1 MRWGVT
7 AGADYRPAPTLA
19 WRWKRLVALARR
31 NPAGAVS
38 LGMILFIALVAILAP
53 WLAPHDPSAL
63 GVGPRLSKP
72 SLTYPFGTDN
82 LGRDLLSRI
91 IAGTR
96 TALIVSSASVS
107 LGVLVGTAL
116 GLVSGWF
123 RGLVDDALQRLI
135 DSLMAIPPLVLAMAL
150 VAVLG
155 PGLWKLLLAL
165 AIFLLPAAART
176 VRGAVLSAREE
187 VYVEAARAIGAPTL
201 RILLRHI
208 LPNVTAPII
217 IVVTVHIGAVII
229 SEAALSFVGLGIQ
242 PPMVSWGQML
252 SLARPFMESAP
263 WLVAFPT
270 GAIALTVLAFNFLG
284 DALRDIWDP
293 RLRGS
298 T

>member
-1 MRWGVT
+1 MRGGITV
-7 AGADYRPAPTLA
+7 GLGYRERFPFAL
-19 WRWKRLVALARR
+19 RWKGLVATARR

-38 LGMILFIALVAILAP
+38 LAIILLIVFVAIAGP
-53 WLAPHDPSAL
+53 WLAPYNPAAFS
-63 GVGPRLSKP
+63 VGPRLAKP
-72 SLTYPFGTDN
+72 SLAHPFGTDN

-96 TALIVSSASVS
+96 TALVVSAAAVG
-107 LGVLVGTAL
+107 LGMLVGTTI
-116 GLVSGWF
+116 GLLSGWF
-123 RGLVDDALQRLI
+123 RGVVDDTLQRLI
-135 DSLMAIPPLVLAMAL
+135 DALMAIPPLVVAMAL

-155 PGLWKLLLAL
+155 PGLWKLLIAL
-165 AIFLLPAAART
+165 ATFLLPAAART
-176 VRGAVLSAREE
+176 VRGAVLAARQEL
-187 VYVEAARAIGAPTL
+187 YVEAAQAIGASTP

-208 LPNVTAPII
+208 LPNVAAPII
-217 IVVTVHIGAVII
+217 IVVTVQIGAVIL

-242 PPMVSWGQML
+242 PPAVSWGQML
-252 SLARPFMESAP
+252 SQARPQMENAP

-284 DALRDIWDP
+284 DALRDVWDP